1 MMRPTIEAEEI
12 LVTSHEQT
20 PSGRFRRHEPSF
32 GHNNLNLDLPQQKQN
47 VPSSRTER
55 VCQLKRLSYVLML
68 FIQGAF
74 CGLCIQTLYRVLSH
88 SNMVENERRLSFV
101 ALNLVLT
108 GSLCMVERSSEA
120 FDTTVDSSFVLVVV
134 YSIALIL
141 VLSSSVIQNASNSNG
156 LEAAKSICG
165 ILGWLISSYQIY
177 RSRNATLFKDSN

>member
-1 MMRPTIEAEEI
+1 MRPTIEAEEI

-20 PSGRFRRHEPSF
+20 PSGRFRRHKSSFSF

-55 VCQLKRLSYVLML
+55 VGQLKRLSYVLML

-141 VLSSSVIQNASNSNG
+141 VLSSSVIQNESNG
-156 LEAAKSICG
+156 LVAAKSICG

-177 RSRNATLFKDSN
+177 RSRNATFFKDSN